1 MCELK
6 NRYEGTN
13 VSEVTLE
20 VVEERLRLGFKRL
33 EDRFDVNDKVH
44 DAIIERQDK
53 TNGNVTRL
61 ERWMYQLLG
70 AGAVLTILGAMY
82 FACHDHI
89 RISF

>member
-1 MCELK
+1 MGELK

-70 AGAVLTILGAMY
+70 AGAVMTVLATLYA
-82 FACHDHI
+82 ACHDHI